1 MIFFQ
6 RFFNKCIVCDIIEFI
21 FEKEEEFMLLKPDY
35 NLKNIYEIDLELLKN
50 QGIKAIFF
58 DLDSTIMVSKSAEY
72 TEKSQEWLK
81 KVDDDFF
88 IAVISNNTC
97 CDYLQK
103 VQSISSFQI
112 IGNAKKPSTKAMK
125 KLLAK
130 INMKPSE
137 VVIVG
142 DRPLTD
148 ILAGKL
154 LGAKTILVGSINAH
168 NEGLATRFVRWLER
182 RFILN

>member
-1 MIFFQ
+1 
-6 RFFNKCIVCDIIEFI
+6 
-21 FEKEEEFMLLKPDY
+21 MLLKPDY
-35 NLKNIYEIDLELLKN
+35 NLKNIYEINLEDLKA

-58 DLDSTIMVSKSAEY
+58 DLDSTIMVSKSGNYHEE
-72 TEKSQEWLK
+72 TEQWLK
-81 KVDDDFF
+81 KVEEDFF
-88 IAVISNNTC
+88 IAVVTNNKKFE
-97 CDYLQK
+97 YVEK
-103 VQSISSFQI
+103 VKSISSFQVI
-112 IGNAKKPSTKAMK
+112 ADAKKPSPKAMK

-130 INMKPSE
+130 INMSPKE

-154 LGAKTILVGSINAH
+154 LGAKTILVDSINAH
-168 NEGLATRFVRWLER
+168 NEGLPTRFVRWLER

>member
-1 MIFFQ
+1 
-6 RFFNKCIVCDIIEFI
+6 
-21 FEKEEEFMLLKPDY
+21 MLLKPDH
-35 NLKNIYEIDLELLKN
+35 NLKNIYDINLELLKC

-72 TEKSQEWLK
+72 SEKMSEWLK
-81 KVDDDFF
+81 KVEEDFF
-88 IAVISNNTC
+88 IAVITNNTNFE
-97 CDYLQK
+97 YVEK
-103 VQSISSFQI
+103 VREISSFQVI
-112 IGNAKKPSTKAMK
+112 SDAKKPSTKAMK
-125 KLLAK
+125 KLLNK
-130 INMKPSE
+130 ISIEPSQ

-154 LGAKTILVGSINAH
+154 LGAHTILVDSINAH
-168 NEGLATRFVRWLER
+168 NEGRPTRFVRWLER

>member
-1 MIFFQ
+1 
-6 RFFNKCIVCDIIEFI
+6 
-21 FEKEEEFMLLKPDY
+21 MLLKPDY

-50 QGIKAIFF
+50 QGVKAMFF

-72 TEKSQEWLK
+72 TEKTEAWLK
-81 KVDDDFF
+81 KVDEDFF
-88 IAVISNNTC
+88 IAVISNNKKC
-97 CDYLQK
+97 EYIEK
-103 VQSISSFQI
+103 VRSISSFQV
-112 IGNAKKPSTKAMK
+112 IGSANKPSPKAMK
-125 KLLAK
+125 KLLKK
-130 INMKPSE
+130 INMLPQE

-154 LGAKTILVGSINAH
+154 LGAKTILVDSINAH
-168 NEGLATRFVRWLER
+168 NEGPATRFVRWLER

>member
-1 MIFFQ
+1 
-6 RFFNKCIVCDIIEFI
+6 
-21 FEKEEEFMLLKPDY
+21 MLLKPDF

-58 DLDSTIMVSKSAEY
+58 DLDSTIMISKSAQY
-72 TEKSQEWLK
+72 TQRTEEFLK
-81 KVDDDFF
+81 KADEDFF
-88 IAVISNNTC
+88 IAVITNNKK
-97 CDYLQK
+97 CDYLEK
-103 VQSISSFQI
+103 VESISNFQI

-125 KLLAK
+125 KLLSK
-130 INMKPSE
+130 INITPDE

-148 ILAGKL
+148 ILAGKR

-168 NEGLATRFVRWLER
+168 NEGFATRFIRWLER
-182 RFILN
+182 RFILY